1 MPAGD
6 TGRKGEKM
14 KKLSEIA
21 LLADLTIS
29 KWSGSI
35 ADQKTTNEILGKKN
49 ASRDRGRFVKR
60 LLTDVRPLK
69 SITDKMY
76 HEYKM
81 KSTAWEDGRRL
92 LPVEFFDS
100 ITKLHRDCSDELE
113 KALEEFGKN
122 YPEYKEKAKEEL
134 GDLYDE
140 TEFPSFDDFK
150 RKWRI
155 RLDFFPI
162 PESKHFVVKAEKNLI
177 NEMKKS
183 FDEAINNKQTVA
195 VGEVKE
201 RIFETV
207 GKIVERI
214 SDKHMKFSRQGKEV
228 MDSVRELVDILP
240 SLNLFDD
247 PNINKMIA
255 DLKATLYEVTDEE
268 LKKKDSRKKILDKTK
283 AMLDKMSD
291 YA

>member
-1 MPAGD
+1 M
-6 TGRKGEKM
+6 
-14 KKLSEIA
+14 
-21 LLADLTIS
+21 
-29 KWSGSI
+29 
-35 ADQKTTNEILGKKN
+35 
-49 ASRDRGRFVKR
+49 
-60 LLTDVRPLK
+60 DVGPLK
-69 SITDKMY
+69 AITGKMY

-113 KALEEFGKN
+113 KALEEFGKS

-140 TEFPSFDDFK
+140 TEFPSFDEFK
-150 RKWRI
+150 RKWKI

-183 FDEAINNKQTVA
+183 FDEAINSKQTIA
-195 VGEVKE
+195 IGEVKE
-201 RIFETV
+201 RVFETV
-207 GKIVERI
+207 NKIVERI

-228 MDSVRELVDILP
+228 MDSVRELVDLLP

-247 PNINKMIA
+247 PNINKMID
-255 DLKATLYEVTDEE
+255 DLKATLYEVTDED
-268 LKKKDSRKKILDKTK
+268 LKKEDKRKKILNNTK
-283 AMLDKMSD
+283 AMLDKMAD
-291 YA
+291 YV

>member
-1 MPAGD
+1 
-6 TGRKGEKM
+6 M

-29 KWSGSI
+29 SWSGSV
-35 ADQKTTNEILGKKN
+35 ADQKTTDEILDKKN
-49 ASRDRGRFVKR
+49 ARRDRGRFVKR
-60 LLTDVRPLK
+60 LLMNVTPLK
-69 SITDKMY
+69 IITNKMY
-76 HEYKM
+76 HEYRM

-92 LPVEFFDS
+92 LPVEFFNS

-150 RKWRI
+150 RRWKI

-162 PESKHFVVKAEKNLI
+162 PESKHFVVKAEQNLI

-183 FDEAINNKQTVA
+183 FDEAISNKQTVA
-195 VGEVKE
+195 VGEIKE
-201 RIFETV
+201 RVLETV

-247 PNINKMIA
+247 PNINKMVD

-268 LKKKDSRKKILDKTK
+268 LKKKGNRKKILDETK
-283 AMLDKMSD
+283 AMLDKMTD